1 MMQLVRRNRERD
13 LRVDFF
19 RGLALWW
26 IYTDHIP
33 GDVMGKYSL
42 QNYAMCD
49 AAEIFVL
56 LAGFGAGIAYG
67 SVMDRQGYLYA
78 AADTLRRAWV
88 LYIAHIFLF
97 VVYAAQV
104 AYSASVL
111 DRVFYLEE
119 ARLDV
124 LADAP
129 YRALLEALLL
139 RFQPNLLNILPLY
152 VALLVIFAVT
162 LPLLRKPP
170 LLFAVSF
177 AGYVLVRITGINL
190 TSWTGEGWYL
200 NPFAWQFLF
209 MIGAIL
215 AYAPPRMPQ
224 VRWPLDAAAIIVLL
238 VGVIVIWV
246 VDTHPPI
253 LASLPAPV
261 IRFVITED
269 KTGLHPFRLLSILSL
284 TWLVARAIPVDA
296 AWLRSRFAAPLELL
310 GQNSLPVFCSGIFF
324 GFIARLG
331 LEADDHATMQLAVN
345 VFGVLAML
353 AVAGLAAWYRNR
365 GRVPGARQT
374 TALPAVARTDTG

>member
-1 MMQLVRRNRERD
+1 MQLVRRNRERD

-162 LPLLRKPP
+162 LPLLRKPA

>member
-1 MMQLVRRNRERD
+1 MQLVRRNRERD

-49 AAEIFVL
+49 AAEVFVL

-152 VALLVIFAVT
+152 VALLVIFAIT
-162 LPLLRKPP
+162 LPLLRKPA

-177 AGYVLVRITGINL
+177 AGYVLVRVTGINL

-209 MIGAIL
+209 IIGAIL
-215 AYAPPRMPQ
+215 AYAPPRMPL
-224 VRWPLDAAAIIVLL
+224 VRWPLDAAAIMVLL
-238 VGVIVIWV
+238 AGVIVIWV

-269 KTGLHPFRLLSILSL
+269 KTGLHPVRLLSILSL
-284 TWLVARAIPVDA
+284 TWLAVRAIPADA

-331 LEADDHATMQLAVN
+331 LEADDRATMQLAVN
-345 VFGVLAML
+345 VLGALAML
-353 AVAGLAAWYRNR
+353 AVAGLAAWYRNK
-365 GRVPGARQT
+365 GRVPVPRQT
-374 TALPAVARTDTG
+374 AGLPAVARTDTG

>member
-1 MMQLVRRNRERD
+1 
-13 LRVDFF
+13 
-19 RGLALWW
+19 
-26 IYTDHIP
+26 
-33 GDVMGKYSL
+33 
-42 QNYAMCD
+42 
-49 AAEIFVL
+49 
-56 LAGFGAGIAYG
+56 
-67 SVMDRQGYLYA
+67 
-78 AADTLRRAWV
+78 
-88 LYIAHIFLF
+88 
-97 VVYAAQV
+97 
-104 AYSASVL
+104 
-111 DRVFYLEE
+111 
-119 ARLDV
+119 
-124 LADAP
+124 
-129 YRALLEALLL
+129 
-139 RFQPNLLNILPLY
+139 
-152 VALLVIFAVT
+152 
-162 LPLLRKPP
+162 